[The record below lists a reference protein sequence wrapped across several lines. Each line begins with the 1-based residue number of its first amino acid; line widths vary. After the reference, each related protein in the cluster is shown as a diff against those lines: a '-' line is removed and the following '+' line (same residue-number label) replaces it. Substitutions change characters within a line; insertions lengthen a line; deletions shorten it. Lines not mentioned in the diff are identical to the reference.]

1 VDDVRAVCARE
12 REWVVAFVRALVSHE
27 SPSTDRNALDAC
39 GAFLAGRLAAA
50 GASVTRLAAGS
61 TTDHVLATWPGAGPR
76 VLLVG
81 HFDTVW
87 PVGQLARMPLHE
99 SDGKLFGPGVLDM
112 KGGLGI
118 GTLAARALAEAVP
131 DAQRPQIS
139 LIATSDE
146 EVGSRTSRE
155 AIERLGTLGE
165 VRAVSSFYDTEPV
178 GYTAQ
183 PRFLNG
189 ALLLETEL
197 PPEKLIRALLAIERA
212 MGRVRDAA
220 APKGPRVIDLDLL
233 LYGDAVMNTE
243 ELTLPHPAIAERE
256 FVLGPLTEIAPGMI
270 HPVLGLTVSEML
282 DRLRTSSM

>member
-1 VDDVRAVCARE
+1 VERAK
-12 REWVVAFVRALVSHE
+12 
-27 SPSTDRNALDAC
+27 
-39 GAFLAGRLAAA
+39 GLAAIA
-50 GASVTRLAAGS
+50 LGSNLNSAAG
-61 TTDHVLATWPGAGPR
+61 DR
-76 VLLVG
+76 
-81 HFDTVW
+81 
-87 PVGQLARMPLHE
+87 
-99 SDGKLFGPGVLDM
+99 
-112 KGGLGI
+112 
-118 GTLAARALAEAVP
+118 EAN
-131 DAQRPQIS
+131 
-139 LIATSDE
+139 L
-146 EVGSRTSRE
+146 RE
-155 AIERLGTLGE
+155 AIERLDTLGE

-256 FVLGPLTEIAPGMI
+256 FVLGPLAEIAPGMI